1 MFQVLICSWHSVS
14 QTEQRLEQKSETARE
29 TFSLLCYYALFTIHS
44 VLPTECL
51 KQAIQAL
58 IITITISSNV
68 IGALAALFFTYHSV
82 QLLMDSIIKQLAVI
96 THL

>member
-1 MFQVLICSWHSVS
+1 MKQP
-14 QTEQRLEQKSETARE
+14 ETLFH
-29 TFSLLCYYALFTIHS
+29 FSATIALFTINF
-44 VLPTECL
+44 VLPTEWL
-51 KQAIQAL
+51 KQCTNAL

-82 QLLMDSIIKQLAVI
+82 QLLMDSVIKQLAVI

>member
-1 MFQVLICSWHSVS
+1 MACSRHSVS
-14 QTEQRLEQKSETARE
+14 KTEQDWSRKVKQQERLFH
-29 TFSLLCYYALFTIHS
+29 FSATITLFTIHS

-51 KQAIQAL
+51 KLCTNAL

-68 IGALAALFFTYHSV
+68 IGALAALFFTYHSL
-82 QLLMDSIIKQLAVI
+82 QLLMDSVIEQLAVI